1 MDSNIQSV
9 IEDIY
14 TVTKQRFNA
23 NDPLVRVIYSSLSL
37 AEKNQNNFADILK
50 ENVKRCPEY
59 KQLDN
64 ERLSMLPDILYMLI
78 ERFNKELVK
87 FIDNKEINN
96 YNLENL
102 EFISDETTDLCE
114 FLFMISGLVTVLLI
128 INIPF
133 IIFFNYIH

>member
-102 EFISDETTDLCE
+102 EFISDETIDFCE

>member
-102 EFISDETTDLCE
+102 EFISDETIDFCE
-114 FLFMISGLVTVLLI
+114 FFFMISGLVTVLLI

>member
-102 EFISDETTDLCE
+102 EFISDETIDLCE

>member
-23 NDPLVRVIYSSLSL
+23 NDPLIIVIYSSLSL
-37 AEKNQNNFADILK
+37 AEKNKNNFADILK

-78 ERFNKELVK
+78 ERFNKNAVK
-87 FIDNKEINN
+87 FIENKGINK
-96 YNLENL
+96 YNPENL
-102 EFISDETTDLCE
+102 ECISDETTDLCE
-114 FLFMISGLVTVLLI
+114 YLDMIGGLVTVLLM

-133 IIFFNYIH
+133 IILFYYIL